1 MQRAGILKE
10 KDNSDF
16 PINNLEVTM
25 KTVRE
30 ILLTKGSEIF
40 SLSPDDTVYE
50 ALVKMAEKNVGAL
63 LVLENSQL
71 AGILSERDYARK
83 VILTGKTSRDTTV
96 REIMTTKV
104 LIIDDKTNAEE
115 CMSLMI
121 NKHIRHLPVVT
132 DGVLQGVISI
142 GDAVKAVIEDKQ
154 HTISEL
160 ERYITS

>member
-1 MQRAGILKE
+1 
-10 KDNSDF
+10 
-16 PINNLEVTM
+16 M

-30 ILLTKGSEIF
+30 ILAKKGSEIF
-40 SLSPDDTVYE
+40 SLTPEETVYE

-63 LVLENSQL
+63 LVLEDGKL

-83 VILTGKTSRDTTV
+83 VILTGKSSRETSV
-96 REIMTTKV
+96 REIMTTRV
-104 LIIDDKTNAEE
+104 LIVDDKVSAEE

-154 HTISEL
+154 DTISEL
-160 ERYITS
+160 ERYITG

>member
-1 MQRAGILKE
+1 
-10 KDNSDF
+10 
-16 PINNLEVTM
+16 M

-30 ILLTKGSEIF
+30 ILAKKGSDIF
-40 SLSPDDTVYE
+40 SLTPDETVYE

-63 LVLENSQL
+63 LVLENGQL

-83 VILTGKTSRDTTV
+83 VILTGKSSRETSI
-96 REIMTTKV
+96 REIMTTRV
-104 LIIDDKTNAEE
+104 LIVDDKVSAEE

-132 DGVLQGVISI
+132 DGVLQGVVSI

-154 HTISEL
+154 DTIAEL
-160 ERYITS
+160 ERYITG

>member
-1 MQRAGILKE
+1 
-10 KDNSDF
+10 
-16 PINNLEVTM
+16 M

>member
-1 MQRAGILKE
+1 
-10 KDNSDF
+10 
-16 PINNLEVTM
+16 M

-30 ILLTKGSEIF
+30 ILAKKGSSIY

-50 ALVKMAEKNVGAL
+50 ALVQMAEKNVGAL
-63 LVLENSQL
+63 LVLENGQL

-83 VILTGKTSRDTTV
+83 VILTGKSSRETTV
-96 REIMTTKV
+96 REIMTTRV
-104 LIIDDKTNAEE
+104 LIVDDKTNAEE

-132 DGVLQGVISI
+132 DGVLQGIISI

-154 HTISEL
+154 DTISEL
-160 ERYITS
+160 ERYITG

>member
-1 MQRAGILKE
+1 
-10 KDNSDF
+10 
-16 PINNLEVTM
+16 M

-30 ILLTKGSEIF
+30 ILAKKGSSIY

-50 ALVKMAEKNVGAL
+50 ALVQMAEKNVGAL
-63 LVLENSQL
+63 LVLENGQL

-83 VILTGKTSRDTTV
+83 VILTGKSSRETTV
-96 REIMTTKV
+96 REIMTTRV
-104 LIIDDKTNAEE
+104 LIVDDKTNAEE

-132 DGVLQGVISI
+132 DGVLQGIISI

-154 HTISEL
+154 DTISEL
-160 ERYITS
+160 ERYIAG